1 MKSDLYLSDERFLA
15 ALERMRTRI
24 AEGEK
29 LGAEDLTAIGNKYT
43 YCTWGMCT
51 GDPEFWPKED
61 RMFPNQEPIAT
72 DYRVGSSGKV
82 VPILR
87 VSPKYQDRGQF
98 CPFDRRPSTKEPEA
112 VQGLSIGCFY
122 RCMIF
127 SPKGDKPSR
136 EDAIKL
142 YDVSIDR
149 LRRKLDVDV

>member
-61 RMFPNQEPIAT
+61 RMFPDREPIST
-72 DYRVGSSGKV
+72 DCRVEYGKV

-87 VSPKYQDRGQF
+87 VSSKYQDRGQF
-98 CPFDRRPSTKEPEA
+98 CPFDRRPSAKAPDYA
-112 VQGLSIGCFY
+112 QGSPGGCFY

-127 SPKGDKPSR
+127 SPKGAKPTR

-142 YDVSIDR
+142 YDVSIEKFKKR
-149 LRRKLDVDV
+149 